1 MTVESVA
8 ETPGVLCLSSIKKNV
23 SKDKK
28 HFEGYRDGMPKDSK
42 GHNV

>member
-1 MTVESVA
+1 MSFFY
-8 ETPGVLCLSSIKKNV
+8 KKNV

-28 HFEGYRDGMPKDSK
+28 HFEGYRNGMPKDSK